1 MSVVS
6 GNSSKRPGDKD
17 GSGSVVSSRSASS
30 VTAEQK
36 KRPFSSISSK
46 PSTEKQ
52 PVVGKTDAVFLSP
65 QSLLDHSHDDNN
77 HLEDLLLHV
86 GITPDRSVTKK
97 TAAHKDHQQQRSL
110 SAPKPRPSPLTFA
123 LSTEET
129 KQAAK
134 QDMTLLKTP
143 FCKKEETTDDINFH
157 PALATPSPAT
167 KPIKPLSSASASAS
181 AKKSLQSQTSSGF
194 TAEQLSAYKARK
206 RAAMSS
212 GTSTNVKSPANVA
225 RYAAPTVS
233 AYIRGK
239 EKDQQSSGKKPSL
252 IPVSVKG
259 KDPNMITRNVSPS
272 RRVVPPAIDEEKEEN
287 TKIGKKDDQSV
298 GGNPQ
303 RSGRNPVIIDQTTH
317 LRPSSPVKLSRTS
330 MMNSNFSNNK
340 GDLFSHFDRGSNEEK
355 RESADSFTSLFSKRN
370 SEGSSEG
377 YNESMNI
384 LNMTIEDSTFSSP
397 KAELKVLFAFFP
409 CLAFSFR
416 RSFCSNK
423 RALKLMLVLLLE
435 IIKLIIIL
443 LMKSPIKNP
452 LMVRNLLLFYC
463 FRNFLSVFSLLVS
476 IPPEDLKSEMNR
488 ILEESKNLM
497 EENKRVLQLVQE
509 RTASSSSASS
519 ASVGMKPINVLDIS
533 VIERTSNASPQI
545 YSLGSAPSTFS
556 FGESSTVRRPT
567 FSPVVETNKKSRG
580 CASDDSNNSSNA
592 SSTSSL
598 PPPPPPSVVLPTIFP
613 PSSSSS
619 APSLSSQGIMEAG
632 GFIARIKRSISN
644 ESSSVTPRFGNISMI
659 SRSDSTHLLPPTPRE
674 HTVATTA
681 GSRFSFSTSV
691 PAPLPLG
698 RSSSNSSSS
707 SLTAVNNN
715 WASEYLEMLNQPN
728 NILFSAPLVS
738 FPQEQ
743 DNNGNCNQ
751 SEEDQGGN
759 DSSLQLPSLLDMER
773 KLSITDSEVATINNP
788 RNLLS
793 TTPSIDYSNVNDSS
807 NPLNMGMMRS
817 EIASSL
823 GLYSAPP
830 SVTPGNITCTTG
842 LPSLSTIAA
851 VDQTFSPFTL
861 TGTSTFDHSTSV
873 VMMNLPSLMNPISM
887 MDIDSSTSP
896 PFQQQQISQSRLQ
909 EENKEN
915 VSPLPILSTRR
926 SPFFDEKERRTP
938 LQMIDKELYLQDSG
952 RIGHE
957 ESSSGVIV
965 EYEEME
971 HLSSS
976 EDKENA
982 APPSILPSFSSVQ
995 NGTSYQLNEGFIN
1008 STTNS
1013 HFDSTSD
1020 SQLPFLSSTMASS
1033 PVKEDQSN
1041 EMMMNNISDK
1051 SIEKPHDQD
1060 SEQQRKM
1067 ELSKEE
1073 EEEDQQRPPCFLPKQ
1088 LTSSF
1093 ELEPRTHLNVLPMS
1107 ASKPMHPG
1115 SSSSGVGGFLPHHHH
1130 HVKALDYES
1139 IEKTPLTSSGK
1150 STSSFRR
1157 STASSINMMDLPTME
1172 PSIPIPPVHERVM
1185 MDADEP
1191 QQQQQQQCMS
1201 LNRFLKDD
1209 DDDFERKEE
1218 IEQNQEDEIEQQ
1230 RSFREDVDEVLH
1242 SCDDDE
1248 EELDDEED
1256 EDRGTSIIEL
1266 NEESI
1271 HSLTADN
1278 NIFLTST
1285 KSLEGDFLLPFLK
1298 ERKQFSE
1305 LIEDLR
1311 EADDKLHNKEGV
1323 IRSSSSSSAAGLP
1336 TMNRKP
1342 DKKLSHA
1349 SLDSQSSSI
1358 SFSTFPT
1365 THSKHVE
1372 MSINLEGLF
1381 ALLFFLLFFL
1391 LYCFFPSLF

>member
-1 MSVVS
+1 
-6 GNSSKRPGDKD
+6 
-17 GSGSVVSSRSASS
+17 
-30 VTAEQK
+30 
-36 KRPFSSISSK
+36 
-46 PSTEKQ
+46 
-52 PVVGKTDAVFLSP
+52 
-65 QSLLDHSHDDNN
+65 
-77 HLEDLLLHV
+77 
-86 GITPDRSVTKK
+86 
-97 TAAHKDHQQQRSL
+97 
-110 SAPKPRPSPLTFA
+110 
-123 LSTEET
+123 
-129 KQAAK
+129 
-134 QDMTLLKTP
+134 
-143 FCKKEETTDDINFH
+143 
-157 PALATPSPAT
+157 
-167 KPIKPLSSASASAS
+167 
-181 AKKSLQSQTSSGF
+181 
-194 TAEQLSAYKARK
+194 
-206 RAAMSS
+206 
-212 GTSTNVKSPANVA
+212 
-225 RYAAPTVS
+225 
-233 AYIRGK
+233 
-239 EKDQQSSGKKPSL
+239 
-252 IPVSVKG
+252 
-259 KDPNMITRNVSPS
+259 
-272 RRVVPPAIDEEKEEN
+272 
-287 TKIGKKDDQSV
+287 
-298 GGNPQ
+298 
-303 RSGRNPVIIDQTTH
+303 
-317 LRPSSPVKLSRTS
+317 
-330 MMNSNFSNNK
+330 
-340 GDLFSHFDRGSNEEK
+340 
-355 RESADSFTSLFSKRN
+355 
-370 SEGSSEG
+370 
-377 YNESMNI
+377 
-384 LNMTIEDSTFSSP
+384 
-397 KAELKVLFAFFP
+397 
-409 CLAFSFR
+409 
-416 RSFCSNK
+416 
-423 RALKLMLVLLLE
+423 
-435 IIKLIIIL
+435 
-443 LMKSPIKNP
+443 
-452 LMVRNLLLFYC
+452 
-463 FRNFLSVFSLLVS
+463 
-476 IPPEDLKSEMNR
+476 MNR

-509 RTASSSSASS
+509 RTSSSASS

-567 FSPVVETNKKSRG
+567 FSPIVETNKKSHG
-580 CASDDSNNSSNA
+580 SANDDSNNSSNA

-644 ESSSVTPRFGNISMI
+644 ESSSSVTPRFGNISMI
-659 SRSDSTHLLPPTPRE
+659 SRSDSTHLLPPAPHE
-674 HTVATTA
+674 HTVATAA

-691 PAPLPLG
+691 PAPLPVG

-728 NILFSAPLVS
+728 NVLFSAPLVS

-743 DNNGNCNQ
+743 DNSGNCNQ

-807 NPLNMGMMRS
+807 NPLNMGMIRS
-817 EIASSL
+817 ETASSL

-861 TGTSTFDHSTSV
+861 TGTSTLDHSTSV

-887 MDIDSSTSP
+887 MDIESSTSP
-896 PFQQQQISQSRLQ
+896 PFQQQQISQSRSQ

-915 VSPLPILSTRR
+915 VSPLPILSARR

-938 LQMIDKELYLQDSG
+938 LQTIDKELYLQDSSRTG
-952 RIGHE
+952 RE

-971 HLSSS
+971 HSSSS

-982 APPSILPSFSSVQ
+982 APSSVLPSFSSVQ
-995 NGTSYQLNEGFIN
+995 NGTSDHLNEGFIN

-1051 SIEKPHDQD
+1051 SIEKTHDQD

-1073 EEEDQQRPPCFLPKQ
+1073 EDQQPPPCFLPKQ

-1107 ASKPMHPG
+1107 ASKPMHPS
-1115 SSSSGVGGFLPHHHH
+1115 SSSSGGTGFLPHHHH

-1150 STSSFRR
+1150 SSSSFRR

-1172 PSIPIPPVHERVM
+1172 PSIPIPPAHERVM
-1185 MDADEP
+1185 MDDYE

-1201 LNRFLKDD
+1201 LNCFLKD

-1242 SCDDDE
+1242 SFDDE
-1248 EELDDEED
+1248 EEPEELDDEED
-1256 EDRGTSIIEL
+1256 EERGTSIIEL

-1305 LIEDLR
+1305 LIDDLR
-1311 EADDKLHNKEGV
+1311 EADDKLHDKEGV

-1349 SLDSQSSSI
+1349 ALDSQSSSI

-1372 MSINLEGLF
+1372 MSMNLEGLF
-1381 ALLFFLLFFL
+1381 SLLSFLLFLSSLLFL
-1391 LYCFFPSLF
+1391 SLFVLVERSGSSYTSSVDELGIIHPRWTRSSHQRNPFQHDSMSSSLISSTVLNRMPSIALNDRTEGDARDTAAHMLMTSNPCDSTQRSDQHMQQVSFCICQSCV